1 MTPRSPFRTAR
12 ALPAGMLAVMLL
24 SGTALAQVA
33 APVATPVSTS
43 LSSTLATALQERVQD
58 RRVTRQISLADMGM
72 DAPVV
77 FQGMDMR
84 REIYLPVPAGV
95 PIHDA
100 SIQVSGEYMRADG
113 GRTTAVFS
121 IDGDPQVAR
130 NLEGDKGVVD
140 LSLPVKGNPRP
151 SGFVRFGVTWAS
163 VIGEDLC
170 GDERAIG
177 NVLKL
182 DPSSRFTYSYDAAQV
197 RDIATAWST
206 LTGHGSLLLPGGTL
220 SKATYDTAWR
230 LGLSLELAGK
240 QVRVKTLPQ
249 VGDTVDLTGLDVP
262 FGLRAVAPFSNLA
275 SGGNAY
281 RIQEPAEIGALL
293 LLPGSPFGAD
303 MTVADPA
310 LMGQIRA
317 GLDALT
323 AKLGDGSGA
332 LVNEWRA
339 KAASLGAATISE
351 DELSLQTLAGR
362 PIIAVGANAGNK
374 ASALFDSFWRGA
386 LSGSNVVVRAV
397 DTTPTPRTRV
407 PLSDFGVVGGNL
419 DVLARGEWVLNFD
432 LASATTGGKVPSRLN
447 MDLAA
452 APGASNSA
460 PVVSVFLN
468 DVLLSARKM
477 DANGQPEQLS
487 ASIPPY
493 ALGARNTLRVNFQRQ
508 PVSDRCRETP
518 QAFPAA
524 VLPTS
529 NMDLG
534 GTISGS
540 DFLGAISGMVNNP
553 SLVVPDSY
561 LSNPTASLV
570 RVVRAAAASGL
581 PVATS
586 TLAVS
591 PAGTPYSPSGAFLAM
606 DVPVDVA
613 LKARVEGD
621 RLIVGTDDKSK
632 LIDIAGL
639 RNLALVQAVT
649 KGDTHGIIWQ
659 SVGAPPLTPSAP
671 VRLSRGDVAV
681 VGPTG
686 TLFEFFANGAE
697 VAEAR
702 VGDAESVSTT
712 MQRLW
717 QNSSGW
723 GLPLGVGLA
732 VLFFLLLVRASY
744 VRRRGN

>member
-1 MTPRSPFRTAR
+1 MTPRSTFRTAR
-12 ALPAGMLAVMLL
+12 ALPAGMLALMLL

-33 APVATPVSTS
+33 DPVSTS
-43 LSSTLATALQERVQD
+43 LASALQERVQD

-72 DAPVV
+72 ETPVV

-100 SIQVSGEYMRADG
+100 GIQVNGEYMRADG

-130 NLEGDKGVVD
+130 NFEGDKGVVD
-140 LSLPVKGNPRP
+140 LSLPVNGSPRP
-151 SGFVRFGVTWAS
+151 SGFVRFGVAWAS

-182 DPSSRFTYSYDAAQV
+182 DPSSRFTYSYDASQV

-220 SKATYDTAWR
+220 SKASYDTAWR

-240 QVRVKTLPQ
+240 QVVVKTLPQ
-249 VGDTVDLTGLDVP
+249 VGDTVDLTGLDIP
-262 FGLRAVAPFSNLA
+262 FGLRAVAPFANLA

-303 MTVADPA
+303 MAVADPA

-323 AKLGDGSGA
+323 AKLGGNSSA

-339 KAASLGAATISE
+339 KAASLGAATIAD

-362 PIIAVGANAGNK
+362 PIIAVGGNAGNK

-386 LSGSNVVVRAV
+386 VSGSNVVVRAV
-397 DTTPTPRTRV
+397 DATPTPRTRV

-419 DVLARGEWVLNFD
+419 EVLARGEWVLNFD

-468 DVLLSARKM
+468 DVLLAARKM
-477 DANGQPEQLS
+477 DATGHPEQLS

-493 ALGARNTLRVNFQRQ
+493 ALGARNTLRVTFQRQ
-508 PVSDRCRETP
+508 PVSDQCRETP

-534 GTISGS
+534 GTVSGS

-561 LSNPTASLV
+561 LSTPTASLV

-581 PVATS
+581 PVSTS

-591 PAGTPYSPSGAFLAM
+591 PVGTPYSPSGAFLAM
-606 DVPVDVA
+606 DVPVEDVA

-639 RNLALVQAVT
+639 KNLALVQAVS
-649 KGDTHGIIWQ
+649 KGANQGIIWQ

-681 VGPTG
+681 VGPNG
-686 TLFEFFANGAE
+686 TLFEFFASGAE

-702 VGDAESVSTT
+702 VGDAEGVSTT

-717 QNSSGW
+717 QNSAGW